1 MSDENPQELHPRL
14 SEAVATTQTAT
25 PPIDSSNPTSMVA
38 ALLKAPAFVA
48 QEIAQERGTMAV
60 GILFLVAGTLFHAI
74 FGFSVGL
81 FSGWQ
86 VAAIAALKA
95 SLIALGSL
103 LHCFPSL
110 YVFSSVGG
118 APLSLRQAFLL
129 GSSSLAMVGILLIGL
144 APVAWLFA
152 VSTGSLGFVVL
163 LTLIIWLVCVG
174 FAVKYVERIKLH
186 LPIGRAGGISLWFVI
201 LVLVSFQMTTCL
213 RPILVASHS
222 KAGSKAPGKQFFLA
236 HFASCFDK

>member
-1 MSDENPQELHPRL
+1 MSDEDAPGLPPQL
-14 SEAVATTQTAT
+14 SEVVEGTQTTA
-25 PPIDSSNPTSMVA
+25 PPVDSSRPTSMVA

-48 QEIAQERGTMAV
+48 MEIAQERGTLAV
-60 GILFLVAGTLFHAI
+60 GIFFLVTGILFHAI

-81 FSGWQ
+81 FSGWH
-86 VAAIAALKA
+86 VAVIAAVKA

-103 LHCFPSL
+103 LLCFPSL

-118 APLSLRQAFLL
+118 APLSLRQTFLL

-163 LTLIIWLVCVG
+163 LTLIIWLVCMG

-186 LPIGRAGGISLWFVI
+186 LPVGRAGGISLWFVI
-201 LVLVSFQMTTCL
+201 LILVSFQMTTCL
-213 RPILVASHS
+213 RPILVPSKP
-222 KAGSKAPGKQFFLA
+222 KAGSNVTQKQFFLA
-236 HFASCFDK
+236 HFASCFDN